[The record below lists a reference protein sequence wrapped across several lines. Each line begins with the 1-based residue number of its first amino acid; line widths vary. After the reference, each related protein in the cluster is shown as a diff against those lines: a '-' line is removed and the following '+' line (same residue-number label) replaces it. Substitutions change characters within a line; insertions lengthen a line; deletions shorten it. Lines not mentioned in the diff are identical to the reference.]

1 MDDDARR
8 ERLRDLLI
16 GGVLGAFAALAAVR
30 RRRPP
35 ERTVTTG
42 LAAFEDA
49 PCYREAVERESLHA
63 HDPAPLTGPAPRR
76 TSRG

>member
-1 MDDDARR
+1 MEDGGGRSR
-8 ERLRDLLI
+8 VKDLLI

-35 ERTVTTG
+35 ERTLTTG

-49 PCYREAVERESLHA
+49 PCYRETLEREASS
-63 HDPAPLTGPAPRR
+63 RR
-76 TSRG
+76 SRS

>member
-1 MDDDARR
+1 MDEHGGRS
-8 ERLRDLLI
+8 RLRDLLI

-49 PCYREAVERESLHA
+49 PCYREAVERENASA
-63 HDPAPLTGPAPRR
+63 R
-76 TSRG
+76 SRQ

>member
-8 ERLRDLLI
+8 SRLRDLLI
-16 GGVLGAFAALAAVR
+16 GGVLGAFAALVAER

-49 PCYREAVERESLHA
+49 PCYREALERESSSE
-63 HDPAPLTGPAPRR
+63 R
-76 TSRG
+76 SRS

>member
-1 MDDDARR
+1 MDDDGRR
-8 ERLRDLLI
+8 ARLRDLLI

-30 RRRPP
+30 RGRSS

-49 PCYREAVERESLHA
+49 PCYREALERESVSA
-63 HDPAPLTGPAPRR
+63 R
-76 TSRG
+76 SRS